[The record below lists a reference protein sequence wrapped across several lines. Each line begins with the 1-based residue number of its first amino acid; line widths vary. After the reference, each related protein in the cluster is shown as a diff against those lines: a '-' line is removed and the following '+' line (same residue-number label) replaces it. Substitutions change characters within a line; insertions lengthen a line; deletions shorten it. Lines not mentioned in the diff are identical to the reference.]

1 MVFLFFLVFLVFL
14 VLLVFWVFF
23 LFSVWIFRTVL
34 VESHE
39 ILFFFSFFVIRGTG
53 ESRNIVVTWVFLV
66 LQQRQK
72 AEKVHAH
79 SPPFC
84 IYTTLET

>member
-1 MVFLFFLVFLVFL
+1 M
-14 VLLVFWVFF
+14 
-23 LFSVWIFRTVL
+23 
-34 VESHE
+34 ESHE

-72 AEKVHAH
+72 AEKLHAH
-79 SPPFC
+79 SPPFWINN
-84 IYTTLET
+84 IYTYTYIIMSNRECFSEEPSAGP